1 MMGSSLVATSL
12 SSRTTT
18 SLGSKTAPRQQP
30 VACWLWT
37 PTVYLW
43 TLSPIWF
50 LSVPRLIASAMYDV
64 LLGHVSSACLLD
76 LAQWNVAI

>member
-1 MMGSSLVATSL
+1 MMSSTQVATSL
-12 SSRTTT
+12 SSPTTT
-18 SLGSKTAPRQQP
+18 SLSSKIAPRQQP

-50 LSVPRLIASAMYDV
+50 LSVPRLFASAMYDV
-64 LLGHVSSACLLD
+64 LMGHVSSACYLD
-76 LAQWNVAI
+76 LAQ

>member
-1 MMGSSLVATSL
+1 MMSSSLVATSL

-18 SLGSKTAPRQQP
+18 SLRSKLAPRQQP

-37 PTVYLW
+37 RMFIFR

-50 LSVPRLIASAMYDV
+50 LSVLRRFASAV
-64 LLGHVSSACLLD
+64 VGCNVGHVSIECHLD
-76 LAQWNVAI
+76 LAQ